1 LQGKGALS
9 VTQGEAVDVT
19 GVMKNLKEK
28 PVFVTRM
35 VKARGEIYQIQNKYG
50 MHGWPQSRD
59 RASEKAVQKRE
70 SL

>member
-1 LQGKGALS
+1 M
-9 VTQGEAVDVT
+9 T